1 LSDNSQFTNLVRIY
15 ERHNQ
20 LSNVEFVL
28 GRESDPH
35 LATSSLD
42 LVLMAYSYHEFSE
55 PEAMTKL

>member
-1 LSDNSQFTNLVRIY
+1 VQLPGLLG
-15 ERHNQ
+15 HNQ